1 MLQSTK
7 EGKEMLLRNV
17 SIEYR
22 GIIINKTKRY
32 GRDWY
37 EFVLNQAPY
46 GVPTLEDCEELI
58 DIMLS

>member
-1 MLQSTK
+1 
-7 EGKEMLLRNV
+7 MLLRKI

-22 GIIINKTKRY
+22 GIIISKTKRY

-37 EFVLNQAPY
+37 EFELNHAPY